1 MLFWKAFN
9 CSIFISSQ
17 NSVIFPMPYFSALY
31 LVWWQQ
37 ENLGSLEISFIF
49 TGMDRLC
56 AGLFLLGDLPWSISD
71 ISQGTVSQIEV
82 SANGPRWR
90 PHLYGWKLHLKFL
103 LQVHP
108 FKKKLWWYKVSF
120 ATPIPPNCTLQA
132 VGRATSYLFCPHG
145 KINLNKKEMPQ
156 NLSFIIF
163 FRISYI
169 F

>member
-120 ATPIPPNCTLQA
+120 GNSYSSQLYTPSRRKGHILPLLPTWKNQ
-132 VGRATSYLFCPHG
+132 S
-145 KINLNKKEMPQ
+145 Q
-156 NLSFIIF
+156 
-163 FRISYI
+163 
-169 F
+169 